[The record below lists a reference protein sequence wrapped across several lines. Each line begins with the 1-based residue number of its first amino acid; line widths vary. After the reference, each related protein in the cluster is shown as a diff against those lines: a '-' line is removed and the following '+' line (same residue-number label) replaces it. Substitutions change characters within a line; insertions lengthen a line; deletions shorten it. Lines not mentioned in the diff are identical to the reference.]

1 MKTRIP
7 AFLLVLLLT
16 LTLLAGCGSD
26 LPPVYVQSVS
36 AIMGYGNLGESSVT
50 AGLVVARN
58 EVKITKDDSRTVSER
73 LVEVGQ
79 TVQAGEVLFVY
90 DTDQMKLTIDKA
102 KLEIEQLKNKVTDFG
117 KQIEELEKE
126 RLYAAESDK
135 LAYTIQIQALEADR
149 KETEYNIT
157 VRERELQALEGED
170 VSGEVQAP
178 VDGTIKSI
186 NENGEYD
193 SYTGMPLPYMTIVES
208 GAYRV
213 KGKVNELN
221 RADFYVGQ
229 EVLLRSRVD
238 ASQTWTGVITTMDES
253 PEEDNNNNYY
263 YYDGGSDEMTSSSS
277 YPFYLDLD
285 SMDGLILGQHLYI
298 EPRESQTEEEQTLWL
313 DASYIL
319 EEDGHYYVWAADRH
333 DELEKREISV
343 GQFDEMFYRYEIL
356 AGLTLDD
363 RIAFPDESVQAG
375 APVTDTYQS
384 EEEEVWNDDGMVT
397 GGVVG

>member
-7 AFLLVLLLT
+7 AVLLVLLLT
-16 LTLLAGCGSD
+16 LMLLAGCGSD

-277 YPFYLDLD
+277 YPFYIDLD

-319 EEDGHYYVWAADRH
+319 EENGHYYVWAADRH

-397 GGVVG
+397 GGMVG

>member
-16 LTLLAGCGSD
+16 LMLLAGCGSD

-263 YYDGGSDEMTSSSS
+263 YYDGDSDEMTSSSS
-277 YPFYLDLD
+277 YPFYIDLD

-298 EPRESQTEEEQTLWL
+298 EPRKSQTEEAQILWL

>member
-253 PEEDNNNNYY
+253 PEEDDNNNYY

-277 YPFYLDLD
+277 YPFYIDLD

>member
-221 RADFYVGQ
+221 RADFFVGQ

-277 YPFYLDLD
+277 YPFYIDLD